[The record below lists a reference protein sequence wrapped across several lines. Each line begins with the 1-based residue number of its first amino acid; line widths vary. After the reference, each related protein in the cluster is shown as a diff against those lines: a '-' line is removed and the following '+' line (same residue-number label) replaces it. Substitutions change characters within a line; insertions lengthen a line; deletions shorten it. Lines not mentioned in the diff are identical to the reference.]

1 VVTARETLRRIA
13 QIPSV
18 QSVGAASDLPMAG
31 SGAIFYTA
39 EGQSEVTAQNM
50 PRAYIHRATA
60 EFFRTLGI
68 RFVAGRTFTDAEI
81 QSNALV
87 AIVSEN
93 LVKRFWPGQDPIGKR
108 FKGGRSD
115 STNPWFS
122 IVGVINEMK
131 YRGLPNNPT
140 ADPDMFL
147 PFAERARNF
156 ALLVRTPL
164 DPASLAPSVRKVL
177 RDADPA
183 AVIFNV
189 STMEEAVA
197 TQTASARFMGWLMG
211 LFAASA
217 LLLAAIG
224 IYGVMA
230 YTVSRR
236 TQEIGIRMA
245 LGAPRSGVV
254 RAVVSHGMALVA
266 LGLALGA
273 AVARSLA
280 QFLGTLLYGVTASDL
295 ATFAAA
301 PLILAAAAL
310 LACLIPA
317 ARATRIDPA
326 LALRGE

>member
-1 VVTARETLRRIA
+1 YFETMG
-13 QIPSV
+13 IPLV
-18 QSVGAASDLPMAG
+18 RGRDFQDSDGP
-31 SGAIFYTA
+31 SSPI
-39 EGQSEVTAQNM
+39 
-50 PRAYIHRATA
+50 
-60 EFFRTLGI
+60 
-68 RFVAGRTFTDAEI
+68 
-81 QSNALV
+81 V
-87 AIVSEN
+87 AIVSDT
-93 LVKRFWPGQDPIGKR
+93 LAAQLWPGQDPIGKR